1 MTLITTALAHYVL
14 FRKLSYE
21 PLADVAAKSFLEMI
35 FLPSIFKDETKLCNE
50 DLINAFEQELL
61 KTPMAWMDSDKK
73 CLQELLWECARN
85 LEAQFGRLDF
95 NHQIDWEF
103 THGLSINRS
112 RNND

>member
-1 MTLITTALAHYVL
+1 MNFAEKDIKAPTRTVDFYFKIGWKSVDFALHLYL
-14 FRKLSYE
+14 
-21 PLADVAAKSFLEMI
+21 
-35 FLPSIFKDETKLCNE
+35 KDETKLCNE